1 MYKSVKIFMILLAAI
16 TGFYACYVVDA
27 YADNAK
33 TILIADIQKPV
44 QDIYKRQGEEQM
56 ADENIQTSAEVKKQK
71 YSEVWG
77 KTKSFSAETWDKT
90 KSFSAIAWNKTK
102 SFSVVAWDKTKSLSA
117 EAWGV
122 TKEAADD
129 IYDAIMCDECCTRER
144 INAKQQEKNTA
155 PVSKEKNN

>member
-1 MYKSVKIFMILLAAI
+1 MYKSVMIFAIPLAAI
-16 TGFYACYVVDA
+16 IGFYAYHVVDA
-27 YADNAK
+27 HADNAK
-33 TILIADIQKPV
+33 TFLIAETQTPV
-44 QDIYKRQGEEQM
+44 QNIYKRQGEKQM
-56 ADENIQTSAEVKKQK
+56 ANENTQTSAEVKKQK
-71 YSEVWG
+71 YSEAWN

-90 KSFSAIAWNKTK
+90 KSFSAKTWDKTK
-102 SFSVVAWDKTKSLSA
+102 SFSTIAWDKTKSLSA